1 MTLVEQYLNAGME
14 KEAANAAV
22 LEAIRPGA
30 GAKEVARQVA
40 QRFIGKSS
48 KGMPKALAQAE
59 GNVVSGMTKRLK
71 KGQTISRVSK
81 NQAVSGGALGRADMK
96 ARTAT
101 GLGLGSLGA
110 IGGVLG
116 GAGLAAKK
124 LMAKKTMGQKLIGAL
139 KANRKALAIGGG
151 AAAGL
156 GGLAAYKK
164 AKG

>member
-1 MTLVEQYLNAGME
+1 MTLIEQYMNMGIE

-22 LEAIRPGA
+22 LEAIGKGL
-30 GAKEVARQVA
+30 GAKHVAEQVG

-48 KGMPKALAQAE
+48 KGVGKALQQAE
-59 GNVVSGMTKRLK
+59 GDVVAGMKNRLK
-71 KGQTISRVSK
+71 KGQTISRISK
-81 NQAVSGGALGRADMK
+81 NQEVAGGALGRADMK

-101 GLGLGSLGA
+101 GMGLGGLAGTA
-110 IGGVLG
+110 GLLG
-116 GAGLAAKK
+116 GGAMLAKK
-124 LMAKKTMGQKLIGAL
+124 MLAKKTMGQKLIGAL

-164 AKG
+164 SHG